1 MYDPTVRRQASEL
14 CDRHSMGVMKARQS
28 AKMREIANAL
38 SAAGFVGLDA
48 QANILGIGRSTAWT
62 ILRGSH
68 KSTGLSPAIIDRLL
82 GAGALPMFVRT
93 KIVEY
98 ASEKAAGF
106 YGHNQLQR
114 RRFIAALRDK
124 ANTRVGL
131 GNAGQMESRPE
142 KKRTA
147 LDQGSGL
154 NVLA

>member
-1 MYDPTVRRQASEL
+1 MYHPTVRRQASL
-14 CDRHSMGVMKARQS
+14 LYDRCRMRVMKARQS
-28 AKMREIANAL
+28 AKMREIADAL

-48 QANILGIGRSTAWT
+48 QADILGIGRSTAWT

-68 KSTGLSPAIIDRLL
+68 KSTGLSPAIIDRIL
-82 GAGALPMFVRT
+82 GAGALPVSVRT

-124 ANTRVGL
+124 TNTRIGL
-131 GNAGQMESRPE
+131 GNAAQMRSRPE
-142 KKRTA
+142 KSGLP

>member
-1 MYDPTVRRQASEL
+1 MYDPTVRRQASVL
-14 CDRHSMGVMKARQS
+14 YDRRSMRVIKARQS
-28 AKMREIANAL
+28 AKMREIADAL
-38 SAAGFVGLDA
+38 SSAGFVGLDA
-48 QANILGIGRSTAWT
+48 QADILGIGRSTAWT

-68 KSTGLSPAIIDRLL
+68 KSTGLSPAIIDRML
-82 GAGALPMFVRT
+82 GVGVLPVSVRT

-131 GNAGQMESRPE
+131 GSAAQMRSQPE
-142 KKRTA
+142 K
-147 LDQGSGL
+147 LDQDPGL